1 MSLLV
6 VAEKLD
12 ELLRPDPISPSS
24 SKSSASP
31 PPARA
36 LEALHHFHRVTVE
49 SNQASS
55 ELGVMMGKV
64 AQLAFEVR

>member
-12 ELLRPDPISPSS
+12 ELLRPETSSPSS
-24 SKSSASP
+24 SESSASP
-31 PPARA
+31 PSRRA
-36 LEALHHFHRVTVE
+36 LEALHHFHRVTIE
-49 SNQASS
+49 SGQANS

-64 AQLAFEVR
+64 TRLAFEVR